1 MADYATLLRD
11 HVTLKCRSIDR
22 IFLQAY
28 VPKLQS
34 VGMVC
39 RFLRW
44 QRKFKIPSSAAFGKI
59 GDAYVKA
66 IHKYAEKHKIPVVYF
81 KKKKGKK
88 KDDKEK
94 IARPYIEAAARE
106 GKERVVLIGIAQEKA
121 SVWRSWPRK
130 GQENKPHPHMDW
142 GREMSYINHFYFYL
156 WDSEWGGA
164 FWKTN
169 AYAPFP
175 IWLWLNGHEWAKRQL
190 EKAGIGY
197 EALDN
202 GFRSCEDPVA
212 LQKLCDRLG
221 PAAYRSFFWRWVQR
235 LPSPF
240 TEMDFRAGYVYE
252 SAFRQFEVSETCVFD
267 RPQAGRIWFEGVIR
281 DHLDIG
287 RPHQIALIFKRR
299 VTRCTPGTFRTRVL
313 TEGVDP
319 TLCCY
324 YKSSRIKQYFK
335 EGRALRTETV
345 ICDTNDF
352 GIGRRVCAENWY
364 ALRAVGESANRR
376 LCDAEA
382 ADAQPAPDVVTFC
395 QVTRP
400 SVTDDGLYASGLRF
414 GEARVM
420 AVLAALVAFCHVVAG
435 FTNRQLAERARALLH
450 APYGSRQATYDL
462 RRLKRKGL
470 IAKVPRTH
478 RYQLTSLGRRVA
490 VLFTKTY
497 GRVLAPGLSVLDPRL
512 PDELA
517 ARSPLATA
525 WRRLERSLDE
535 FIHQELIAA

>member
-1 MADYATLLRD
+1 MIDYATLLRD

-39 RFLRW
+39 RFLCW

-59 GDAYVKA
+59 GATYVKA
-66 IHKYAEKHKIPVVYF
+66 IDKFAEKHKIPVRRF
-81 KKKKGKK
+81 KKGEN
-88 KDDKEK
+88 KEK

-106 GKERVVLIGIAQEKA
+106 GKEGVVLIGIAQEKA

-130 GQENKPHPHMDW
+130 GQEKKPHPHMDW

-212 LQKLCDRLG
+212 LQKICDRLG
-221 PAAYRSFFWRWVQR
+221 PGAMKSFFWRWIAR
-235 LPSPF
+235 LPCPF
-240 TEMDFRAGYVYE
+240 TEADFQAGYIYDL
-252 SAFRQFEVSETCVFD
+252 SFRQFEVSDTCVFD
-267 RPQAGRIWFEGVIR
+267 RPQAGRMWFEGVIR
-281 DHLDIG
+281 DHLDVG
-287 RPHQIALIFKRR
+287 RPAQVALIFKRR
-299 VTRCTPGTFRTRVL
+299 IIRSTPGTFRTRVL

-345 ICDTNDF
+345 ICNTDDF
-352 GIGRRVCAENWY
+352 EIGRRVCAENWH

-382 ADAQPAPDVVTFC
+382 ADAQPAPDVATFDR
-395 QVTRP
+395 VTRP
-400 SVTDDGLYASGLRF
+400 STTDDGLYAAGLHF
-414 GEARVM
+414 GDPRVM
-420 AVLAALVAFCHVVAG
+420 AVLAALTSFCHLIVG
-435 FTNRQLAERARALLH
+435 FRNHQLVERVRALLQ
-450 APYGSRQATYDL
+450 ASYTCRQATYDL

-470 IAKVPRTH
+470 IVKVPHSH
-478 RYQLTSLGRRVA
+478 RYQLSSHGRKIA
-490 VLFTKTY
+490 VLFTKAF
-497 GRVLAPGLSVLDPRL
+497 GRVLAPGLTALDLRL
-512 PDELA
+512 PEDVA
-517 ARSPLATA
+517 ARSKLATA
-525 WRRLERSLDE
+525 WRQLERAIDDFME
-535 FIHQELIAA
+535 REMIAA

>member
-1 MADYATLLRD
+1 MIDYATLLRD

-39 RFLRW
+39 RFLCW

-59 GDAYVKA
+59 GATYVKA
-66 IHKYAEKHKIPVVYF
+66 IDKFAEKHKIPVRRF
-81 KKKKGKK
+81 KKGEN
-88 KDDKEK
+88 KEK

-106 GKERVVLIGIAQEKA
+106 GKEGVVLIGIAQEKA

-130 GQENKPHPHMDW
+130 GQEKKPHPHMDW

-175 IWLWLNGHEWAKRQL
+175 IWIWLNGHEWAKRQL

-212 LQKLCDRLG
+212 LQKICDRLG
-221 PAAYRSFFWRWVQR
+221 PGAMKSFFWRWITR
-235 LPSPF
+235 LPCPF
-240 TEMDFRAGYVYE
+240 TEADFQAGYIYDL
-252 SAFRQFEVSETCVFD
+252 SFRQFEVSDTCVFD
-267 RPQAGRIWFEGVIR
+267 RPQAGRMWFEGVIR
-281 DHLDIG
+281 DHLDVG
-287 RPHQIALIFKRR
+287 RPAQVALIFKRR
-299 VTRCTPGTFRTRVL
+299 IIRSTPGTFRTRVL

-345 ICDTNDF
+345 ICNTDDF
-352 GIGRRVCAENWY
+352 EIGRRVCAENWH

-382 ADAQPAPDVVTFC
+382 ADAQPAPDVATFDR
-395 QVTRP
+395 VTRP
-400 SVTDDGLYASGLRF
+400 STTDDGLYAAGLHF
-414 GEARVM
+414 GDPRVM
-420 AVLAALVAFCHVVAG
+420 AVLAALTSFCHLIVG
-435 FTNRQLAERARALLH
+435 FRNHQLVERVRALLQ
-450 APYGSRQATYDL
+450 ASYTCRQATYDL

-470 IAKVPRTH
+470 IVKVPHSH
-478 RYQLTSLGRRVA
+478 RYQLSSHGRKIA
-490 VLFTKTY
+490 VLFTKAF
-497 GRVLAPGLSVLDPRL
+497 GRVLAPGLTALDLRL
-512 PDELA
+512 PEDVA
-517 ARSPLATA
+517 ARSKLATA
-525 WRRLERSLDE
+525 WRQLERAIDDFME
-535 FIHQELIAA
+535 REMIAA